1 MDQLAVLPRPF
12 LAGPKDATNHA
23 AGRRPGMI
31 LLAGEGA
38 FELPQRLAT
47 GAGLATIVIAWVI
60 RS

>member
-1 MDQLAVLPRPF
+1 
-12 LAGPKDATNHA
+12 
-23 AGRRPGMI
+23 MI